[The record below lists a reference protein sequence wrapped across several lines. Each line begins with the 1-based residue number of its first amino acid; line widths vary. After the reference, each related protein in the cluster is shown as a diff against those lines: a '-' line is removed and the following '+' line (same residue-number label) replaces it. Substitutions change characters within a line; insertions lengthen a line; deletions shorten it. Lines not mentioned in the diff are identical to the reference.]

1 MAERESIYGG
11 VFVSNISLS
20 DFKQNETVF
29 VVYMKKGYN
38 TDPIIIKRNVTK
50 VGRKYVT
57 LDSGARFSGSPYKM
71 SFPVFIEDVPYG
83 EKGYLFKTQKDA
95 EEWIEMDRLELWL
108 RNLNVY
114 NHPYTLEQLRKVKEI
129 LTKE

>member
-1 MAERESIYGG
+1 M
-11 VFVSNISLS
+11 SNTSLS
-20 DFKQNETVF
+20 CFKQNETVF
-29 VVYMKKGYN
+29 LVYMRKGYN

-57 LDSGARFSGSPYKM
+57 LDSGARFSESHYKM
-71 SFPVFIEDVPYG
+71 SFSVFIEDVPYG

-114 NHPYTLEQLRKVKEI
+114 NHPYTLEQLRKVKEV